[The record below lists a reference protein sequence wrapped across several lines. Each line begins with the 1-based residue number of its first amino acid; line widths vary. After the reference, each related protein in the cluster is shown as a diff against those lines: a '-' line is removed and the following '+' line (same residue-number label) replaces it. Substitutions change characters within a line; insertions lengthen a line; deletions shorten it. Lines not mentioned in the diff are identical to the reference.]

1 MILFMYTI
9 MIANEKKQISER
21 NCKEYIPPAVAAGF
35 HSLKAE
41 LLVIVIACPV
51 SYENIYRSIVK

>member
-1 MILFMYTI
+1 MISFIYTI
-9 MIANEKKQISER
+9 MIANERKQLSER
-21 NCKEYIPPAVAAGF
+21 NLNEYIPPAVAAGF

-51 SYENIYRSIVK
+51 SYENI